1 MAANDDKRYYWLK
14 LNKNFFK
21 QHEIIIIEAMPN
33 GKDYLIFYL
42 KLLAESVSHEGN
54 LRFSDKIPYSDVMLS
69 ALTNTNVDI
78 VRSALKVFEELHMIE
93 ILEDGTVHMNE
104 TKNMIGSE
112 TGKAQRMREY
122 RASLKEK
129 EQESLGYNEATS
141 GLHCSQEIR
150 DKSIENRNNAKLLNA
165 KSCVGTREEK
175 DFSNINIYPET
186 EEERQAFKKAITE
199 RNLDIAEFYLMHK
212 LIKPYYFN
220 QVFTLE
226 ECITLSDLLKSMDS
240 QYDKMVVAKA
250 WSYSL
255 GRIKTAENKIA
266 LLTSILEKN
275 IKIILKHEEDSG
287 EDDSLL
293 AKIKKEGWEVL

>member
-129 EQESLGYNEATS
+129 EQEALGYNEATN
-141 GLHCSQEIR
+141 GLQCSQEIR
-150 DKSIENRNNAKLLNA
+150 DKSIENRDNAKLLNA
-165 KSCVGTREEK
+165 KSCVGTREENT
-175 DFSNINIYPET
+175 SINLYPES
-186 EEERQAFKKAITE
+186 EEERQILKQEIVN
-199 RNLDIAEFYLMHK
+199 RHLDIAEFYLLHK
-212 LIKPYYFN
+212 LVKPYYFN
-220 QVFTLE
+220 QVFSLE

-255 GRIKTAENKIA
+255 GRIKTAENKVA

-275 IKIILKHEEDSG
+275 IQRIIYNEENDSSFSL
-287 EDDSLL
+287 EDIF
-293 AKIKKEGWEVL
+293 KNIKRN

>member
-150 DKSIENRNNAKLLNA
+150 DKSIENRYNAKLLNA
-165 KSCVGTREEK
+165 KSCVGTREENT
-175 DFSNINIYPET
+175 SINLYPES
-186 EEERQAFKKAITE
+186 EEERQNLKQEIVN
-199 RNLDIAEFYLMHK
+199 RHLDIAEFYLLHK
-212 LIKPYYFN
+212 LVKPYYFN
-220 QVFTLE
+220 QVFTLD

-275 IKIILKHEEDSG
+275 IKIILKNEEDLD
-287 EDDSLL
+287 EDNSLL
-293 AKIKKEGWEVL
+293 AKMKKEGWEVL

>member
-42 KLLAESVSHEGN
+42 KLLAESVAHEGN
-54 LRFSDKIPYSDVMLS
+54 LRFSDKLPYNDVMLS

-112 TGKAQRMREY
+112 TGVAKRVREY
-122 RASLKEK
+122 RERQKLEEEK
-129 EQESLGYNEATS
+129 KLDCYNEVTN
-141 GLHCSQEIR
+141 GLHCNLEIR
-150 DKSIENRNNAKLLNA
+150 DKSIENRNIDKLIKDKPCA
-165 KSCVGTREEK
+165 GTREENT
-175 DFSNINIYPET
+175 SINLYPES
-186 EEERQAFKKAITE
+186 EEERQNLKQEIVN
-199 RNLDIAEFYLMHK
+199 RHLDIAEFYLLHK
-212 LIKPYYFN
+212 LVKPYYFN
-220 QVFTLE
+220 QVFSLE
-226 ECITLSDLLKSMDS
+226 DCITLSDLLKSMDS

-250 WSYSL
+250 WSYS
-255 GRIKTAENKIA
+255 IDKSFAAENRVGYI
-266 LLTSILEKN
+266 TSILEKN
-275 IKIILKHEEDSG
+275 IQRIIYNEENDSSFSLEDFLKN
-287 EDDSLL
+287 
-293 AKIKKEGWEVL
+293 IKRN

>member
-112 TGKAQRMREY
+112 TGVAKRVREY
-122 RASLKEK
+122 RERQKLEEEK
-129 EQESLGYNEATS
+129 KLDCYNEVTN
-141 GLHCSQEIR
+141 GLHCNLEIR
-150 DKSIENRNNAKLLNA
+150 DKSIENRYIDKLINDKPRDA
-165 KSCVGTREEK
+165 REEK

-186 EEERQAFKKAITE
+186 EEERQAFKKAIVE
-199 RNLDIAEFYLMHK
+199 RNLDISEFYLMHK

-240 QYDKMVVAKA
+240 QYDKMAVAKA
-250 WSYSL
+250 WSYS
-255 GRIKTAENKIA
+255 IDKSFAAENRVGYI
-266 LLTSILEKN
+266 TSILEKN
-275 IKIILKHEEDSG
+275 IKRIIYNEENDSSISF
-287 EDDSLL
+287 EDIF
-293 AKIKKEGWEVL
+293 KNIKRN

>member
-42 KLLAESVSHEGN
+42 KLLAESVAHEGN

-129 EQESLGYNEATS
+129 EQEVLGYNEATN
-141 GLHCSQEIR
+141 GLQCSQEIR
-150 DKSIENRNNAKLLNA
+150 DKSIEYRYIDKLINDKPRDA
-165 KSCVGTREEK
+165 REEK

-186 EEERQAFKKAITE
+186 EEERQTFKKAIVE
-199 RNLDIAEFYLMHK
+199 RNLDISEFYLMHK

-250 WSYSL
+250 WSYSIDKSFAADNRV
-255 GRIKTAENKIA
+255 GYI
-266 LLTSILEKN
+266 TSILEKN
-275 IKIILKHEEDSG
+275 IQRIIYNDENDSSFSLEDFLKN
-287 EDDSLL
+287 
-293 AKIKKEGWEVL
+293 IKRN

>member
-93 ILEDGTVHMNE
+93 ILEDGTVRMNE

-112 TGKAQRMREY
+112 TGNAVRKREY
-122 RASLKEK
+122 RERLKNE
-129 EQESLGYNEATS
+129 EQKLLDRDSEGTY
-141 GLHCSQEIR
+141 GGQCPQEIR

-165 KSCVGTREEK
+165 KSCVGTREENT
-175 DFSNINIYPET
+175 SINLYPES
-186 EEERQAFKKAITE
+186 EEERQNLKQEIVN
-199 RNLDIAEFYLMHK
+199 RHLDIAEFYLLHK
-212 LIKPYYFN
+212 LVKPYYFN
-220 QVFTLE
+220 QVFSLE

-240 QYDKMVVAKA
+240 QYDKMAVAKA

-255 GRIKTAENKIA
+255 GRVKTAENKIA

-275 IKIILKHEEDSG
+275 IQRIIYNEENDSSISF
-287 EDDSLL
+287 EDIF
-293 AKIKKEGWEVL
+293 KNIKRN

>member
-42 KLLAESVSHEGN
+42 KLLAESVAHEGN

-112 TGKAQRMREY
+112 TGNAVRKREY
-122 RASLKEK
+122 RERLKNE
-129 EQESLGYNEATS
+129 EQKLLDRDSEGTN
-141 GLHCSQEIR
+141 GGQCPQEIR
-150 DKSIENRNNAKLLNA
+150 DKSIENRYIDKLINDKPRDA
-165 KSCVGTREEK
+165 REEK

-186 EEERQAFKKAITE
+186 EEERQAFKKAIVE
-199 RNLDIAEFYLMHK
+199 RNLDISEFYLMHK

-250 WSYSL
+250 WSYSIDKSFAADNRV
-255 GRIKTAENKIA
+255 GYI
-266 LLTSILEKN
+266 TSILEKN
-275 IKIILKHEEDSG
+275 IQRIIYNEENDSSISF
-287 EDDSLL
+287 EDIF
-293 AKIKKEGWEVL
+293 KNIKRN

>member
-112 TGKAQRMREY
+112 TGVAKRVREY
-122 RASLKEK
+122 RERQKLEEEK
-129 EQESLGYNEATS
+129 KLDCYNEVTN
-141 GLHCSQEIR
+141 GLHCNLEIR
-150 DKSIENRNNAKLLNA
+150 DKSIENRYIDKLINDKPCA
-165 KSCVGTREEK
+165 CTREENT
-175 DFSNINIYPET
+175 SINLYPES
-186 EEERQAFKKAITE
+186 EEERQNLKQEIVN
-199 RNLDIAEFYLMHK
+199 RHLDIAEFYLLHK
-212 LIKPYYFN
+212 LVKPYYFN
-220 QVFTLE
+220 QVFSLE
-226 ECITLSDLLKSMDS
+226 DCITLSDLLKSMDS

-250 WSYSL
+250 WSYS
-255 GRIKTAENKIA
+255 IDKSFAAENRVGYI
-266 LLTSILEKN
+266 TSILEKN
-275 IKIILKHEEDSG
+275 IQRIIYNEENDSSFSLEDILKH
-287 EDDSLL
+287 
-293 AKIKKEGWEVL
+293 IKRN

>member
-112 TGKAQRMREY
+112 TGNAVRKREY
-122 RASLKEK
+122 RERLKNE
-129 EQESLGYNEATS
+129 EQKLLDGDSEGTN
-141 GLHCSQEIR
+141 GGQCPQEIR
-150 DKSIENRNNAKLLNA
+150 DKSIENRYIDKLINDKPCA
-165 KSCVGTREEK
+165 GTREENT
-175 DFSNINIYPET
+175 SINLYPES
-186 EEERQAFKKAITE
+186 EEERQNLKQEIVN
-199 RNLDIAEFYLMHK
+199 RHLDIAEFYLLHK
-212 LIKPYYFN
+212 LVKPYYFN
-220 QVFTLE
+220 QVFSLE
-226 ECITLSDLLKSMDS
+226 DCITLSDLLKSMDS

-250 WSYSL
+250 WSYS
-255 GRIKTAENKIA
+255 IDKSFAAENRVGYI
-266 LLTSILEKN
+266 TSILEKN
-275 IKIILKHEEDSG
+275 IQRIIYNEENDSSISL
-287 EDDSLL
+287 EDIF
-293 AKIKKEGWEVL
+293 KNIKRN

>member
-42 KLLAESVSHEGN
+42 KLLAESVAHEGN
-54 LRFSDKIPYSDVMLS
+54 LRFSDKIPYNDVMLS

-112 TGKAQRMREY
+112 TGNAARKREY
-122 RASLKEK
+122 RERLKNE
-129 EQESLGYNEATS
+129 EQKLLDRDSEGTN
-141 GLHCSQEIR
+141 GGQCPQEIR

-165 KSCVGTREEK
+165 KSCVGTREENT
-175 DFSNINIYPET
+175 SINLYPES
-186 EEERQAFKKAITE
+186 EEERQNLKQEIVN
-199 RNLDIAEFYLMHK
+199 RHLDIAEFYLLHK
-212 LIKPYYFN
+212 LVKPYYFN
-220 QVFTLE
+220 QVFSLE

-240 QYDKMVVAKA
+240 QYDKMAVAKA

-255 GRIKTAENKIA
+255 GRVKTAENKIA

-275 IKIILKHEEDSG
+275 IQRIIYNEENDSNISLEDFLK
-287 EDDSLL
+287 
-293 AKIKKEGWEVL
+293 KIKRN

>member
-112 TGKAQRMREY
+112 TGVAKRVREY
-122 RASLKEK
+122 RERQKLEEEK
-129 EQESLGYNEATS
+129 KLDCYNEVTN
-141 GLHCSQEIR
+141 GLHCNLEIR
-150 DKSIENRNNAKLLNA
+150 DKSIENRDNAKLLNA

-186 EEERQAFKKAITE
+186 YEENQKLKEAINYKK
-199 RNLDIAEFYLMHK
+199 LDIAEFYLMHK

-220 QVFTLE
+220 QVFTLD

-255 GRIKTAENKIA
+255 GRIKTAENKVA

-275 IKIILKHEEDSG
+275 IQRIIYNEENDSSFSLEDMLKN
-287 EDDSLL
+287 
-293 AKIKKEGWEVL
+293 IKRK